1 VDIPLLLAGPILRRV
16 EPTVVSV
23 WLALSKPATVRLI
36 LWEGRVLS
44 GSGNPLFSNPAP
56 GVKTLR
62 VGAKLHIAQVTL
74 AVPANSTATLQPDRV
89 YSYDVE
95 VNVTGGG
102 KHTLQSLHLLETGA
116 DHGVPRA
123 PLGYDPGFLP
133 SFSAPPSDIGN
144 LKILYGSCRRPAHP
158 DPDAMVWIDD
168 IIQRDDA
175 YKDGRRRPHQ
185 LFLGGDQIYADD
197 VTRLH
202 MLLLMELGQELVG
215 RNSNGTS
222 LERLRVDE
230 VLKKSSLTHDPKDP
244 LKSYDD
250 APATADRELPA
261 DRAHFPEGERLHLT
275 RRAAQMTSV
284 DGDSHLLSFG
294 EFAAMYL
301 SVWSMACWGDGPPG
315 ARVGSDP
322 LLWLP
327 EGVKFSKTQTISVPE
342 LEFADFWPKHL
353 FRDPSEIPPAD
364 PDTRSE
370 AEKQKDEAKAAADRQ
385 KSLRGQLRVLSEF
398 RRGLP
403 KVQRALANVPTYMI
417 FDDHDVTDDWY
428 LNQLWRDRVLTNSL
442 GVTTIR
448 NALLSY
454 ALFQAWGND
463 PAKFE
468 KSEPHHAVLTEAEKI
483 FLDGAPGPA
492 VASAAKLDKL
502 FGFDLRGTPQID
514 GSVAATKPPVTW
526 HFSVDGPKHRVIAI
540 DNRTRRSYASVNG
553 PPGNVGG
560 DAQVEQIPAPPLPQG
575 MEVLLVVAPLQVF
588 GPPLLDEV
596 VAPLTYRVF
605 DAIEATQKDSP
616 VARTESR
623 LGLRGMVGTN
633 PDAIE
638 AWAFDA
644 VTFEAFLKRLEPYKR
659 VVLLSGDVHYSAS
672 AEMSYWKGTAQ
683 QPTRFAQFTS
693 SGFKNVMPVYI
704 RAVDRS
710 LGFAQQMVRSLTAI
724 ERLGWDRPQ
733 ENLILLPS
741 GASEHDLV
749 PVMRARLKRT
759 PVMVP
764 TWGWP
769 DKNKEGERDPA
780 KASRLNAAFPPDWRW
795 RAKGILDKR
804 PDAERPA
811 PERPTPLDLA
821 AIDAKLKSPQAIEA
835 YSAIAARHQDA
846 LSRLKN
852 ARQILF
858 RSNFGLVRFE
868 KKGDALDA
876 IHEVY
881 TAFDDPDA
889 PSPTPARPEAYMVH
903 VASLGPLNE
912 EPPSKLRT
920 KVVEPP
926 PPNPSPGTP

>member
-1 VDIPLLLAGPILRRV
+1 LDIPLLLAGPILRRV
-16 EPTVVSV
+16 EPTLVSV
-23 WLALSKPATVRLI
+23 WLALSKPATVRLT

-44 GSGNPLFSNPAP
+44 GAGNPLFSNPAP

-62 VGAKLHIAQVTL
+62 IGAKLHIAQVTL
-74 AVPANSTATLQPDRV
+74 MVPANSTTTLQPDRL

-95 VNVTGGG
+95 ITETGG
-102 KHTLQSLHLLETGA
+102 KHTLASLKLLEAGM
-116 DHGVPRA
+116 DRGVPRA

-133 SFSAPPSDIGN
+133 SFAPPPSEIGS
-144 LKILYGSCRRPAHP
+144 LRILYGSCRRPAHP

-175 YKDGRRRPHQ
+175 YKDARRRPHQ

-202 MLLLMELGQELVG
+202 MLLLMELGQDLVG
-215 RNSNGTS
+215 RKSDGTP
-222 LERLRVDE
+222 LERIRVDE

-244 LKSYDD
+244 LKPYED
-250 APATADRELPA
+250 APAGTDHELPA

-275 RRAAQMTSV
+275 RRAAQMTSS
-284 DGDSHLLSFG
+284 DGDSHLISFG
-294 EFAAMYL
+294 EFAAMYVT
-301 SVWSMACWGDGPPG
+301 VWSIACWGEGPPG

-322 LLWLP
+322 LLW
-327 EGVKFSKTQTISVPE
+327 GAKVTKTQTISVPE
-342 LEFADFWPKHL
+342 LEFAEFWPKHL
-353 FRDPSEIPPAD
+353 FREPSEKPPPK
-364 PDTRSE
+364 PDKRTE
-370 AEKQKDEAKAAADRQ
+370 AEKQKDEENTAASRQ
-385 KSLRGQLRVLSEF
+385 RSLRGQLRVLSDF

-428 LNQLWRDRVLTNSL
+428 LNQIWRDRVLTNSL

-448 NALLSY
+448 NGLLSY

-463 PAKFE
+463 PGKFE
-468 KSEPHHAVLTEAEKI
+468 KSEPHRSVLTEAEKI
-483 FLDGAPGPA
+483 FPDNVPGP
-492 VASAAKLDKL
+492 VTASAANLDKL
-502 FGFDLRGTPQID
+502 FGFDLRGTPQLE
-514 GSVAATKPPVTW
+514 GFAATKPPVTW
-526 HFSVDGPKHRVIAI
+526 QFSIDGPKHRVIAI
-540 DNRTRRSYASVNG
+540 DNRTRRSYVSENG
-553 PPGNVGG
+553 PPGNVAV
-560 DAQVEQIPAPPLPQG
+560 DAQVDQVPAPPLPTG

-605 DAIEATQKDSP
+605 DAIEVTKEDSP
-616 VARTESR
+616 VAREESR
-623 LGLRGMVGTN
+623 LGLRGMLGTN

-638 AWAFDA
+638 AWTFDA
-644 VTFEAFLKRLEPYKR
+644 ITFEAFLKRLEPYKR

-672 AEMSYWKGTAQ
+672 AEMSYWKGSAT
-683 QPTRFAQFTS
+683 QPTRLAQFTS
-693 SGFKNVMPVYI
+693 SGFKNVMPSYI

-710 LGFAQQMVRSLTAI
+710 LGFAQQMVRSLAVI
-724 ERLGWDRPQ
+724 ERIGWDRPQ
-733 ENLILLPS
+733 DNLVLLPP
-741 GASEHDLV
+741 GADEHDLV
-749 PVMRARLKRT
+749 PMMRARLRAT

-769 DKNKEGERDPA
+769 DKNKEGETDA
-780 KASRLNAAFPPDWRW
+780 SKASRLNPAFPPDWRW
-795 RAKGILDKR
+795 RAKGIPDKR
-804 PDAERPA
+804 PDAERPS
-811 PERPTPLDLA
+811 PVRPTPLDLA

-835 YSAIAARHQDA
+835 YPLIAARHQDA

-881 TAFDDPDA
+881 TAFDNPDA
-889 PSPTPARPEAYMVH
+889 PLPTPARPEAYMVH
-903 VASLGPLNE
+903 VASLGPLTE
-912 EPPSKLRT
+912 DPPSKLHA
-920 KVVEPP
+920 KVVEASPTP
-926 PPNPSPGTP
+926 PSPGPA